1 MSVSA
6 ELQQL
11 IYDTLVADAA
21 VGSLIG
27 DRIYDGAPSGR
38 EFPCIT
44 FGPTDSVPDYME
56 CITART
62 ETVQLDVWSRDQGRM
77 RPCKEIMDAV
87 KDALHLVD
95 IELAVNALVVIRVV
109 GQRVFMDRDGI
120 TAHGVVTVSAE
131 LEEN

>member
-1 MSVSA
+1 MSVSREFQEA
-6 ELQQL
+6 IYNRL
-11 IYDTLVADAA
+11 ISDAA
-21 VGSLIG
+21 VGALIG
-27 DRIYDGAPSGR
+27 NRVYDDSPANR

-44 FGPTDSVPDYME
+44 FGPTDVVPNDME

-62 ETVQLDVWSRDQGRM
+62 ETIQLDVWSRDHGRKW
-77 RPCKEIMDAV
+77 PCKEIMDAV
-87 KDALHLVD
+87 KGALHLVD